1 MSSDNLQDSIIVQI
15 VSLTRLSVYIS
26 AIELIRRLHY
36 TNIVETTKLDK
47 LLDRLSVR
55 QLHSVNTT
63 CDSWTDSLSQ
73 QSAVV
78 QLLHRQL
85 DKLSHVVFT
94 LCDGLS
100 NSFSRLNSRLTI
112 QLYYKLPINLK
123 LRPQYVT
130 MTS

>member
-63 CDSWTDSLSQ
+63 FDSL
-73 QSAVV
+73 
-78 QLLHRQL
+78 
-85 DKLSHVVFT
+85 
-94 LCDGLS
+94 
-100 NSFSRLNSRLTI
+100 
-112 QLYYKLPINLK
+112 P
-123 LRPQYVT
+123 
-130 MTS
+130 